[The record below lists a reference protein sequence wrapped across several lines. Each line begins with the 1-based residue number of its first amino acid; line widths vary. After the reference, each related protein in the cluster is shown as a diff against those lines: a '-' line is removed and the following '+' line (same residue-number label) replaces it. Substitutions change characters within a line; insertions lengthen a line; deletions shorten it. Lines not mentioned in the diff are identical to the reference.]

1 MTCGSRAYAFSA
13 PWGNFFVSRG
23 WRGWSGGGFGAFGPL
38 GAKRRFF
45 ESGEVR
51 LAILS
56 LLADGP
62 KHGYE
67 LIKQLEARSGGL
79 YRASAGAVYPTLQLL
94 EDEGLIVSE
103 TQDGKRVY
111 RITDEGKAELERES
125 ETVDEIWSRAGRWNE
140 WSQWMGPQAV
150 AIAGPLAQ
158 VVKSALKALHE
169 AGDSSDKQ
177 DRVREILERARKDLE
192 QATRTERSGRKE

>member
-1 MTCGSRAYAFSA
+1 MTCESRAYSFSA
-13 PWGNFFVSRG
+13 PWGNLFVSRG

-45 ESGEVR
+45 EPGEVR

-79 YRASAGAVYPTLQLL
+79 YRASAGTVYPTLQLL
-94 EDEGLIVSE
+94 EDESLIVSE
-103 TQDGKRVY
+103 TSDGKRVY
-111 RITDEGKAELERES
+111 RITDEGRAELEREA

-140 WSQWMGPQAV
+140 WSEWLGPQAV
-150 AIAGPLAQ
+150 AIAGPLAH
-158 VVKSALKALHE
+158 VLKAALKALHE
-169 AGDSSDKQ
+169 AGDSPDKQ
-177 DRVREILERARKDLE
+177 DRVREILERAKKDLE
-192 QATRTERSGRKE
+192 EATRGKRADRKE